1 MFPSAAQVG
10 AQSPQPLARRMMDE
24 AGAQVISLAAQAGAA
39 ALAIA
44 SSPAAASA
52 ARPGAWVWMVSFII
66 APPLRAP
73 PRHGGWSG
81 SGGGRARPPT
91 RGIASASS
99 SLDVYQVTLGA
110 GQSQRSNS
118 GNHAPWGSLLSF
130 SACHNARQAV

>member
-24 AGAQVISLAAQAGAA
+24 AGLQVISLAAQAGAA
-39 ALAIA
+39 ALTIA

-52 ARPGAWVWMVSFII
+52 TRPGPWVWRVSVII

-81 SGGGRARPPT
+81 SGGGRPQPPT
-91 RGIASASS
+91 RGVVSAP
-99 SLDVYQVTLGA
+99 A
-110 GQSQRSNS
+110 
-118 GNHAPWGSLLSF
+118 F
-130 SACHNARQAV
+130 S